1 MKLAKIIAICLIV
14 PVAACNN
21 KPAATKTPETASS
34 SSTTNENNT
43 VTLTAAQI
51 KTAAIA
57 TDTVEMKNLTSSISV
72 NGVLAV
78 PNQNKAYVT
87 SLSGGVVR
95 SINVQP
101 GDHVRKGQVIGTIT
115 NTELTGLQQQLAATE
130 AEVRYATQER
140 DRQKELVEGNAAPL
154 KSLQR
159 AEAELATLKTRQS
172 ALKQQLH
179 AQGAST
185 AGEISPVLTVTAP
198 ISGAISE
205 IQALIGSQVNAKDPI
220 ATIINNSELHL
231 DLFVYEKDLPLV
243 RKGQTIHFTL
253 TNSPGKEYDAE
264 IYSIGSAFVNDTRAV
279 PVHAHVINEKSGL
292 IEGMSVTARISLNSD
307 LYPTVPD
314 DAIVAFDGKEYIF
327 IERDE
332 KDGSTTFERI
342 PVMRGTTDIGHSEI
356 KLLKDLPHGARVATH
371 GAFFL
376 MARMTNTG
384 EE

>member
-1 MKLAKIIAICLIV
+1 
-14 PVAACNN
+14 
-21 KPAATKTPETASS
+21 
-34 SSTTNENNT
+34 
-43 VTLTAAQI
+43 
-51 KTAAIA
+51 
-57 TDTVEMKNLTSSISV
+57 MKNLTSSISV

-78 PNQNKAYVT
+78 PNQNKAFVT

-101 GDHVRKGQVIGTIT
+101 GDHVTKGQVIGTIT

-140 DRQKELVEGNAAPL
+140 DRQKELVTGNAAPL
-154 KSLQR
+154 KNLQR
-159 AEAELATLKTRQS
+159 AEAELSTLKTRQD

-243 RKGQTIHFTL
+243 KKGQTIHFTL

-279 PVHAHVINEKSGL
+279 PVHAHVINDKSGL
-292 IEGMSVTARISLNSD
+292 IEGMSVTARISLNID

-314 DAIVAFDGKEYIF
+314 DAIVAFDGKDYIF
-327 IERDE
+327 MLSDE

-342 PVMRGTTDIGHSEI
+342 PVIRGTSEIGHSEI
-356 KLLKDLPHGARVATH
+356 KLLKDLPHGARIATH